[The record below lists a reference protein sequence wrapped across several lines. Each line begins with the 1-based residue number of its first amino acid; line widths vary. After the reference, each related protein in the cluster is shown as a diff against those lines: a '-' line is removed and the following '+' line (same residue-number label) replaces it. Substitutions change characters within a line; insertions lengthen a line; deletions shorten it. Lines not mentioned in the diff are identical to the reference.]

1 MENNSFVFYK
11 SFLDTAEEVG
21 RANPEL
27 AYKYLQAIAQ
37 YGIYGSY
44 DESDPVLN
52 GLMVS
57 VTLGIDR
64 AQERYQEAKDVG
76 KSGGRPRS
84 NSLDAIRE
92 LAAAGLS
99 TQEIADNLNCSVR
112 TVQRGLKTLRDKI
125 AT

>member
-37 YGIYGSY
+37 YGIYGTY

-57 VTLGIDR
+57 ATMGIDR
-64 AQERYQEAKDVG
+64 AQERYQEAKDIG

-92 LAAAGLS
+92 LASAGLT

-112 TVQRGLKTLRDKI
+112 TVQRGLKTIRDKI

>member
-11 SFLDTAEEVG
+11 SFLDTAEEIG

-37 YGIYGSY
+37 YGIYGTY
-44 DESDPVLN
+44 DEGDPVLN

-57 VTLGIDR
+57 ATMGIDR
-64 AQERYQEAKDVG
+64 AQERYQEAKDTG
-76 KSGGRPRS
+76 KTGGRPRTK
-84 NSLDAIRE
+84 SLEAIEE

-99 TQEIADNLNCSVR
+99 TQQIADNLNCSVR
-112 TVQRGLKTLRDKI
+112 TVQRGLKTLRDK
-125 AT
+125 TLP

>member
-11 SFLDTAEEVG
+11 TFLDTAEELG

-27 AYKYLQAIAQ
+27 AYKYLLAIAQ
-37 YGIYGSY
+37 YGISGEY

-57 VTLGIDR
+57 VVMGIDR

-76 KSGGRPRS
+76 KSGGRPRT
-84 NSLDAIRE
+84 NSLENIRE

-112 TVQRGLKTLRDKI
+112 TVQRGLKTLRDKT

>member
-125 AT
+125 TT

>member
-11 SFLDTAEEVG
+11 TFLDTAEELG
-21 RANPEL
+21 RANPDL
-27 AYKYLQAIAQ
+27 AYKYLLAIAQ
-37 YGIYGSY
+37 YGISGVY
-44 DESDPVLN
+44 DETDPVLN

-57 VTLGIDR
+57 AVMGIDR

-84 NSLDAIRE
+84 NSLESIRE

-112 TVQRGLKTLRDKI
+112 TVQRGLKALRDKT

>member
-11 SFLDTAEEVG
+11 SFLDTAEELG

-27 AYKYLQAIAQ
+27 AYKYLQAVAE
-37 YGIYGSY
+37 YGIYGTY
-44 DESDPVLN
+44 NENDPVIN

-57 VTLGIDR
+57 VTMGIDR
-64 AQERYQEAKDVG
+64 AQERYQEAREVG

-84 NSLDAIRE
+84 NSVAAIGE
-92 LAAAGLS
+92 LAAAGLT
-99 TQEIADNLNCSVR
+99 TQEIADNLGCSVR
-112 TVQRGLKTLRDKI
+112 TVQRALKTLRDKI